1 MHFLA
6 EKVDVENNRKNKKKR
21 DRWTAEWY
29 GARESADTLQTLFEF
44 GAKTFTMSWPTY
56 HRALM

>member
-6 EKVDVENNRKNKKKR
+6 EKVNVENNRKNKKKR

-29 GARESADTLQTLFEF
+29 GARESADTQRTLFEF
-44 GAKTFTMSWPTY
+44 GAKTFTMSCLMY